1 MDKQLRKIEINAIR
15 KINRALALELKGN
28 IFEQIVKE
36 TVQEAIDYA
45 HSCEQFVCDHPNEE
59 WVYDESGVDMYCKK
73 CESKKEAN

>member
-45 HSCEQFVCDHPNEE
+45 HSC
-59 WVYDESGVDMYCKK
+59 K
-73 CESKKEAN
+73 